1 MIERRPFA
9 ALECFAAAKPT
20 DVTQMM
26 ALPDL
31 VELRCVD
38 FEIADRGRGSVDV
51 AYTVQYRTHMGDSL
65 AAFRTGDRLILTH
78 QGWKISMPLLMART
92 DS

>member
-1 MIERRPFA
+1 MIEGRHFS
-9 ALECFAAAKPT
+9 ALECFAASQPT
-20 DVTQMM
+20 EVKQMM

-31 VELRCVD
+31 VELRCID

-51 AYTVQYRTHMGDSL
+51 SYTIQYRTQMGESL

-78 QGWKISMPLLMART
+78 QGWKISTPLLMAKT
-92 DS
+92 GS